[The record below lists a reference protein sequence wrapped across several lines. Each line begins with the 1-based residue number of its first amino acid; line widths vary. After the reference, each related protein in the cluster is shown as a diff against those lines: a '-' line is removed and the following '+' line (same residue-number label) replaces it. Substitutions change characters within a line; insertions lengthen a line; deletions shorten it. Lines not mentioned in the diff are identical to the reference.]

1 MMRVGIALGS
11 NLGRCTEE
19 LALARTWLRSLDP
32 GARFSGVYETE
43 AVDCPPNSPGFLNQT
58 AEIFWRGSLAGLLDL
73 CQAYE
78 RSRGR
83 KSVRSRNQ
91 PRALDLDLLYAD
103 GKQTRTVRLQLPHPR
118 LGMRRFVMEP
128 LAEICPERRIP
139 GLAGAVGQTAGWLRS
154 KGNESCRRI
163 G

>member
-1 MMRVGIALGS
+1 MRVGIALGS
-11 NLGRCTEE
+11 NLGTRNEE
-19 LALARTWLRSLDP
+19 LALARAWLRSLDA

-43 AVDCPPNSPGFLNQT
+43 AVDCPPDSPGYLNQA
-58 AEIFWRGSLAGLLDL
+58 AEISWRGSLSGLLDL

-83 KSVRSRNQ
+83 KTVRGRNQ

-103 GKQTRTVRLQLPHPR
+103 WKEVRTERLRLPHPR
-118 LGMRRFVMEP
+118 SGQRRFVMEP

-139 GLAGAVGQTAGWLRS
+139 GLAGTAGETAGWLRS
-154 KGNESCRRI
+154 KGGESCRRI

>member
-1 MMRVGIALGS
+1 MRVGIALGS
-11 NLGRCTEE
+11 NVGSRTEE
-19 LALARTWLRSLDP
+19 LALARAWLQGLDP

-43 AVDCPPNSPGFLNQT
+43 AVDCPPGSPGFLNQ
-58 AEIFWRGSLAGLLDL
+58 AGEISWNGSLARLLDL
-73 CQAYE
+73 CQRYE

-83 KSVRSRNQ
+83 KAVRSRNQ

-103 GKQTRTVRLQLPHPR
+103 GKEVRTERLHLPHPR

-139 GLAGAVGQTAGWLRS
+139 GLAGTAGETAKWLKS
-154 KGNESCRRI
+154 KGGESCRRL

>member
-1 MMRVGIALGS
+1 MRVGIGLGS
-11 NLGRCTEE
+11 NLGTRHEE
-19 LALARTWLRSLDP
+19 LASARIWLRCLAP
-32 GARFSGVYETE
+32 GVKFSGVYETD
-43 AVDCPPNSPGFLNQT
+43 AVDCPPGSPAFLNQV
-58 AEIFWRGSLAGLLDL
+58 AEISWNGSLSGLLDL

-83 KSVRSRNQ
+83 KGVRGKNQ

-103 GKQTRTVRLQLPHPR
+103 GRSARTARLQLPHPR
-118 LGMRRFVMEP
+118 LGLRRFVMEP

-139 GLAGAVGQTAGWLRS
+139 GLAGAVGETAGWLRS
-154 KGNESCRRI
+154 KGGESCRRI

>member
-1 MMRVGIALGS
+1 MRVGIALGS
-11 NLGRCTEE
+11 NLGTRTEE
-19 LALARTWLRSLDP
+19 LALARAWLQSLDA
-32 GARFSGVYETE
+32 GAKISGVYETE
-43 AVDCPPNSPGFLNQT
+43 AVDCPPGSPGFLNQA
-58 AEIFWRGSLAGLLDL
+58 AEISWRGSPFILLDL

-103 GKQTRTVRLQLPHPR
+103 GKQLRTARLQLPHPR

-128 LAEICPERRIP
+128 LMEICPERRIP
-139 GLAGAVGQTAGWLRS
+139 GLAGTVGETTGWLRS
-154 KGNESCRRI
+154 KGGESCRRI